1 MNGPVLGLASVALLM
16 TIAVMPVVR
25 VRRARAERIY
35 HAQILKR
42 LHEHVAV
49 SPMPGPRKD

>member
-1 MNGPVLGLASVALLM
+1 MNGPVLGLARVALLM
-16 TIAVMPVVR
+16 TIVGVAVVR

-42 LHEHVAV
+42 LHEHVAA
-49 SPMPGPRKD
+49 SPMPEQRKD